1 MDVGH
6 GGCLSHLPVEG
17 GRLLG
22 RGLANVDVEVAD
34 LAVKVGLLNV
44 PLVAGLVGNV
54 DVALDGA
61 QADKVL
67 AGDDGRD
74 VVGVA
79 HELRV
84 VHGVDGSGN
93 QVLSGREVDE
103 RALDGGGEAAL
114 AAVAAVGDDS

>member
-1 MDVGH
+1 M
-6 GGCLSHLPVEG
+6 EG

-44 PLVAGLVGNV
+44 PLVAVLVGNV

-79 HELRV
+79 HELRE

-93 QVLSGREVDE
+93 QVLSGRGVDE
-103 RALDGGGEAAL
+103 RAPDRGGEAAL
-114 AAVAAVGDDS
+114 AAVAAVGDGS